1 MTLQLRFDPPEGP
14 RGNLRTPKVIL
25 EIRRGV
31 AKYRWRRVAAPV
43 FLIGRA
49 NDCDLVLGDPR
60 FPEAYAYLYVK
71 PDGVTIRRMAAEPLL
86 SVDGQLVENSAL
98 EDGSRIRMGGYEF
111 CLHIDGPTTGDG
123 NGRRSSG
130 LAPGALATQSS
141 SAGEAEARAL
151 LAEIRATTPAA
162 SLSVYPPIEDEDDET
177 RRVA

>member
-14 RGNLRTPKVIL
+14 SGNLRLPKVML
-25 EIRRGV
+25 EIRRGM

-71 PDGVTIRRMAAEPLL
+71 PDGVTVRRMAAEPLL
-86 SVDGQLVENSAL
+86 SVDGRLVESSTLA
-98 EDGSRIRMGGYEF
+98 DGSRLRMGGFEF
-111 CLHIDGPTTGDG
+111 AIHIDSSAPRDG
-123 NGRRSSG
+123 SGRRTGSF
-130 LAPGALATQSS
+130 LGASS
-141 SAGEAEARAL
+141 SESDSQAESEVRAL
-151 LAEIRATTPAA
+151 LEDVRSAGIQPTTFTI
-162 SLSVYPPIEDEDDET
+162 YPPQDDSE